1 MVVSHALL
9 RGRHEGGQQAMG
21 RRGQAH
27 QETLTSKIV
36 LQFLVSSLLGLFQ
49 HQENVCSSEQ

>member
-1 MVVSHALL
+1 MVSHALL

-36 LQFLVSSLLGLFQ
+36 TTLRLKSSL
-49 HQENVCSSEQ
+49 